1 MHQIN
6 SQLYTLDQL
15 NRSINALNERVAG
28 CSCCWNC
35 NHQKPCAFPIHVNF
49 RILCGWGR
57 QCGSENCGALQLRG
71 QEFCYWVKDFLP
83 TFALPVRPKI
93 NREGM
98 VELPCQTHILLL
110 VSTPNHSVC
119 NQRHKYIRLHHN
131 ASKPADNVYIQ
142 HSVGKSERLSV

>member
-1 MHQIN
+1 MYWMKELQ
-6 SQLYTLDQL
+6 D
-15 NRSINALNERVAG
+15 AVAVETVTT
-28 CSCCWNC
+28 
-35 NHQKPCAFPIHVNF
+35 KRPVYFPFMSTSGFCV
-49 RILCGWGR
+49 WGR

-119 NQRHKYIRLHHN
+119 NQRHKYIRLHRN
-131 ASKPADNVYIQ
+131 GSKQADRCIYTTLCKKIWKAFCLKQHIGMYIDI
-142 HSVGKSERLSV
+142 VP